1 MSGEALAA
9 GSDTP
14 AVRIPQPTAS
24 ALSLTKEPTASVLL
38 LSDGQITFTVD
49 DRHYR
54 IRGLEKNTSTTA
66 LKVSL
71 MVSRDSLVHLDS
83 LDLVKSRSRASFVKA
98 AASELFVAA
107 EIIKKDIG
115 RLLLQLE
122 TLQAEQIDELKQPKT
137 VTVKLTAD
145 EERDALTLL
154 RDPNLFERIV
164 GDLDACGIVGES
176 TGKLAGYLAATS
188 RKLKH
193 PLAIVIQSSSSAG
206 KTSLM
211 DAILGMMPPSE
222 PTLPLPAKDP
232 QVPEPPKSP

>member
-1 MSGEALAA
+1 
-9 GSDTP
+9 
-14 AVRIPQPTAS
+14 
-24 ALSLTKEPTASVLL
+24 
-38 LSDGQITFTVD
+38 VD

-54 IRGLEKNTSTTA
+54 IRGLEKNTSTTT
-66 LKVSL
+66 LKVNL